1 MGLYKTSIFSIFTFI
16 WANDL
21 KFCTRSHTSCRYC
34 MMGLKFAKWWRHT
47 LELYCRP
54 SGTENSQLTTLSVL
68 SVLGETSIS
77 LCGTRHS
84 CPRPHGWFWSF
95 RRFPRAR
102 NRRFVLVVFSL
113 FSRLFSFVW
122 LWRSWF
128 ELLNSSLLLI
138 PLLNGGLFKY
148 RSMAFLKLQSDD
160 REYSWPSFVLA
171 SA

>member
-21 KFCTRSHTSCRYC
+21 KFCTRSYTSCIYR

-102 NRRFVLVVFSL
+102 NRRFVLQCCIF
-113 FSRLFSFVW
+113 
-122 LWRSWF
+122 
-128 ELLNSSLLLI
+128 
-138 PLLNGGLFKY
+138 
-148 RSMAFLKLQSDD
+148 
-160 REYSWPSFVLA
+160 FVLSLVQLCLALEELVWTLEFFA
-171 SA
+171 SADSDSLAQWGVV